1 MVDKKDQLSIRKQC
15 KLLEISRSSLYFK
28 LNGEMDFK
36 QLGGGNPDR
45 TAERVDRK
53 VWKA

>member
-36 QLGGGNPDR
+36 QLGGGNSTQIP
-45 TAERVDRK
+45 E
-53 VWKA
+53 